1 MYMYIN
7 VDIIL
12 DMFIFR
18 KTTGNGEYFLFKCVF
33 IYLIYFLPFLPLI
46 GPGTKRKK
54 KKKKKKKRGLMKA
67 AWEMFKTILF
77 IQTWKHL
84 NFKTAQI

>member
-54 KKKKKKKRGLMKA
+54 KKKKKKK
-67 AWEMFKTILF
+67 
-77 IQTWKHL
+77 TWPHEGCMG
-84 NFKTAQI
+84 NVQDNIVHTNMETFEF